1 MKQTAV
7 EILLKLRRIRLL
19 SNRKTSIF
27 LICLLLASSFW
38 LLNALTKTYVIA
50 VPVPVKFEKLSK
62 DRIVVN
68 ELPKVLNF
76 TFEGDGFSLI
86 GLNEQ
91 EDFDTQRIDIQKG
104 KWSVSGAKS
113 SGYVSTHSVRDDLTR
128 RYSGQL
134 KVLDVAQDSILVVT
148 DQLAGKMLEVN
159 LSATLKRVIPEDK
172 ILVEPPEINPQKIEV
187 YGPAELLNQ
196 LDYYTIDSLEVAD
209 KTGIQNFAVSTQ
221 FKNQLIQTPVE
232 LVELSLNLEELT
244 EAEIEVPITVIQSID
259 TLEVKTFPNKI
270 KVTCAVG
277 LSKFEQLSRNDV
289 KAIVKAED
297 ILLRPARLN
306 VYVKS
311 LSEKVIIR
319 SVSPQRVEYIIRK
332 L

>member
-7 EILLKLRRIRLL
+7 ELLLKLRDIRLF
-19 SNRKTSIF
+19 SNRKTTVF

-50 VPVPVKFEKLSK
+50 VPVPVKFEKLGK

-68 ELPKVLNF
+68 ELPKLLNF

-104 KWSVSGAKS
+104 KWSAGGAKA
-113 SGYVSTHSVRDDLTR
+113 SGYVSTRSVRDDLTR
-128 RYSGQL
+128 KYSGQL

-148 DQLAGKMLEVN
+148 DQLAGKELDVHVA
-159 LSATLKRVIPEDK
+159 ATLKRVIPENK
-172 ILVEPPEINPQKIEV
+172 ILVEPPQITPRKIEV
-187 YGPAELLNQ
+187 YGPAELLSQ
-196 LDYYTIDSLEVAD
+196 LDYYTIDSLDVTD
-209 KTGIQNFAVSTQ
+209 KSGIQDFSVPTQ
-221 FKNQLIQTPVE
+221 FKSQLIQTPVE
-232 LVELSLNLEELT
+232 QVELSINLEELT
-244 EAEIEVPITVIQSID
+244 EAEIEVPIMVIQSID
-259 TLEVKTFPNKI
+259 TLEINTFPNKI

-277 LSKFEQLSRNDV
+277 LSKFDQLSQNDF

-297 ILLRPARLN
+297 VKLRPARLN